1 MSGIFVDTGAW
12 FALFVPTDPNHGA
25 AHRWYDQNH
34 QTLLTTDYIVDETL
48 TLLKARG
55 EFTRAF
61 AVGRQFFNDSLA
73 SVHYLSQEEI
83 RLTWQTFQN
92 FSDKAWSFTDCSSK
106 IVIEKFGLSH
116 AFAFDQHFQQ
126 FGTVTIVP

>member
-1 MSGIFVDTGAW
+1 MKEIFVDTGAW

-25 AHRWYDQNH
+25 AHRWYDQNQ
-34 QTLLTTDYIVDETL
+34 QTLLTTDYIIDETL

-55 EFTRAF
+55 EWTRAF
-61 AVGRQFFNDSLA
+61 AVGRQLFGGSLA
-73 SVHYLSQEEI
+73 NIHYLTREEI
-83 RLTWQTFQN
+83 FLTWQTFQN

-106 IVIEKFGLSH
+106 VIIEKLDLPR

-126 FGTVTIVP
+126 FGAVIVMP